1 MRKSLRSYL
10 DQTGS
15 RLRSLKEWILH
26 LTSFERT
33 HWQKR
38 DCGGGFLLMGDRI
51 VSASEPL
58 SAVARVR
65 RLYNVDVRRAE
76 SGLNVKQLRFPL
88 RKGAL
93 RVHQWQQLNFFPS
106 MRSSP
111 KKSCAGVRVFT
122 WMAERRLSK
131 G

>member
-1 MRKSLRSYL
+1 MRKSLLSYL
-10 DQTGS
+10 DQTRS
-15 RLRSLKEWILH
+15 RLRSLKGVH
-26 LTSFERT
+26 SPLTSFERT
-33 HWQKR
+33 HRQR
-38 DCGGGFLLMGDRI
+38 LDCEDRFLLIGDRI
-51 VSASEPL
+51 ASASEPL